1 MHAKRQLGLGQEWDS
16 SNNGCNDSSS
26 SSAVRPGETQ
36 EILTSAQWAAAA
48 AWSVC
53 RERKVSL
60 QLRLSVSLPAGGS
73 VGAGFSIASSLVW
86 LVFGKR

>member
-16 SNNGCNDSSS
+16 NGCNDSSS

-36 EILTSAQWAAAA
+36 EILTSAQWA

-73 VGAGFSIASSLVW
+73 VGAGFSIASNSVGCC
-86 LVFGKR
+86 FAKGK

>member
-16 SNNGCNDSSS
+16 SNGCNDSSS
-26 SSAVRPGETQ
+26 CACAVRPGETQ
-36 EILTSAQWAAAA
+36 EILTSAQWA

-73 VGAGFSIASSLVW
+73 VGAGFSIASNSVGCCLEK
-86 LVFGKR
+86 GK